1 MSGILWGLR
10 ERPLD
15 PPRRFRIARAFD
27 KLGAA
32 DKETPMGFDVG
43 TRLRE
48 IRQAAGLSQRELAAR
63 SGVTHSLISLIEQ
76 NRSSPS
82 VASLRKIL
90 DGIPMTMVN
99 FFDEG
104 HPSRDQVFFAAADL
118 IDLTSRLHQV
128 NGGESSGRM
137 SFRQVGDAKAHNLQ
151 ILHESYE
158 PGADTGVAML
168 KHNSHEGGVVLSGE
182 LELTVG
188 DQVKVLKPGEA
199 YLFDSRVPHRF
210 RNIGTQPCTVVSAC
224 TPPYL

>member
-1 MSGILWGLR
+1 
-10 ERPLD
+10 
-15 PPRRFRIARAFD
+15 
-27 KLGAA
+27 
-32 DKETPMGFDVG
+32 MGFDVG
-43 TRLRE
+43 GRLRE
-48 IRQAAGLSQRELAAR
+48 IRLAAGLSQRELASR

-76 NRSSPS
+76 NRNSPS

-90 DGIPMTMVN
+90 DGVPMSMVN
-99 FFDEG
+99 FFDEARA
-104 HPSRDQVFFAAADL
+104 PRDRVFFEAADL

-128 NGGESSGRM
+128 NGGDSRGNM
-137 SFRQVGDAKAHNLQ
+137 SFRQVGDAQAHNLQ

-158 PGADTGVAML
+158 PGADTGATML

-182 LELTVG
+182 LEITVG

-210 RNIGTQPCTVVSAC
+210 RNIGAERCIVVSAC